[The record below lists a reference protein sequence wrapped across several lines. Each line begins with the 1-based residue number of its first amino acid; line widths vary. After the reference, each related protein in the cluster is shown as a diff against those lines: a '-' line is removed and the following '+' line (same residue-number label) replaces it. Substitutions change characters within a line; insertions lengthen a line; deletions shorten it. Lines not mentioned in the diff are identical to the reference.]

1 MLEFQIE
8 DQQSFASIKVI
19 GCGGA
24 GNNAINRMVDAGLK
38 GVEFIAVNTDRQAL
52 AMSKASTTI
61 QIGEKLTKGL
71 GAGAVPDVGR
81 RAAEESREE
90 IAQALKGADLVF
102 VTAGMGG
109 GTGTGAAPIVAEIA
123 RDLNCLTIAV
133 VTKPFAFEG
142 KQRMKNAEMGVIDLK
157 QRVDTLVVI
166 PNDRLLQVVTKGTS
180 MLEAFRIADD
190 VLRQGIQGIS
200 DLIAVPAL
208 INLDFADVKTVMES
222 GGLAHMGIGTGK
234 GENRMV
240 EAAKNAIQSPLLETN
255 IDGAR
260 AVLINITGGEDM
272 SIIDI
277 NEAAN
282 LVMQAADSEANII
295 FGAGID
301 ENMDDE
307 VRITVIATGFE
318 KTPFPK
324 KEDAKKKT
332 GSDRDWT
339 RSFSG
344 GGTAYDAGNLRGTP
358 LVQQD
363 YPTPSYED
371 MSFNMPMDEDRGSSF
386 GGSYMGGGSTISG
399 GHAADDAGR
408 PDVSIRLRPGISA
421 SAALWTGGLWHG
433 PARHAVSGRYAA
445 APAARHAADGIWP
458 AVSGRHAA
466 AREPAAGRQ
475 GATRTRASA
484 RLRGTR
490 RLGRACLPA
499 QAHTQVKTNGGPV
512 SSQPETGLFLIPYNP
527 PVAKTAF
534 LLYTKDG
541 TQRPMGEG

>member
-8 DQQSFASIKVI
+8 DQQSFATIKVI

-24 GNNAINRMVDAGLK
+24 GNNAVNRMVDAGLK
-38 GVEFIAVNTDRQAL
+38 GVEFIAINTDRQAL

-90 IAQALKGADLVF
+90 IAQAIKGADLVF

-133 VTKPFAFEG
+133 VTKPFQFEG

-166 PNDRLLQVVTKGTS
+166 PNDRLLQVVTKGTT

-222 GGLAHMGIGTGK
+222 GGMAHMGIGVGK

-240 EAAKNAIQSPLLETN
+240 EAAKNAISSPLLETN

-301 ENMDDE
+301 DSLSDE

-332 GSDRDWT
+332 GSDRDWS
-339 RSFSG
+339 RSYGAGDRYSG
-344 GGTAYDAGNLRGTP
+344 YAAAGLSGTP
-358 LVQQD
+358 LVHQD
-363 YPTPSYED
+363 YPTPSYDD
-371 MSFNMPMDEDRGSSF
+371 MSFNMPMEDEPAPRADYSGF
-386 GGSYMGGGSTISG
+386 MSG
-399 GHAADDAGR
+399 GIPTPAAVPPIAQSGQMYQGGYQQGYQQQPYGQMDYAQQ
-408 PDVSIRLRPGISA
+408 PGAQYGAMQPQQPMMQPMDYSQQYQAAPMQQPQQPMMQQEQPKIQTQA
-421 SAALWTGGLWHG
+421 PQQPAPESAAPT
-433 PARHAVSGRYAA
+433 AVER
-445 APAARHAADGIWP
+445 DD
-458 AVSGRHAA
+458 
-466 AREPAAGRQ
+466 
-475 GATRTRASA
+475 
-484 RLRGTR
+484 
-490 RLGRACLPA
+490 LGVP
-499 QAHTQVKTNGGPV
+499 
-512 SSQPETGLFLIPYNP
+512 
-527 PVAKTAF
+527 AF
-534 LLYTKDG
+534 LR
-541 TQRPMGEG
+541 RPTRK

>member
-8 DQQSFASIKVI
+8 DQQSFATIKVI

-38 GVEFIAVNTDRQAL
+38 GVDFIAINTDRQAL

-90 IAQALKGADLVF
+90 IAAAIKGADLVF

-123 RDLNCLTIAV
+123 RDMNCLTIAV

-142 KQRMKNAEMGVIDLK
+142 KQRMKNAEMGMIDLK

-222 GGLAHMGIGTGK
+222 GGMAHMGIGIGK

-240 EAAKNAIQSPLLETN
+240 EAAKNAISSPLLETN

-260 AVLINITGGEDM
+260 SVLINITGGEDM

-301 ENMDDE
+301 ERLQDE

-324 KEDAKKKT
+324 KEDKKKT
-332 GSDRDWT
+332 SSERDWS
-339 RSFSG
+339 RSFG
-344 GGTAYDAGNLRGTP
+344 GSSFGSSP
-358 LVQQD
+358 MVQQE
-363 YPTPSYED
+363 YPAPSYED
-371 MSFNMPMDEDRGSSF
+371 MSFNMPMDEENMGGF
-386 GGSYMGGGSTISG
+386 GYNMGGSAVPTP
-399 GHAADDAGR
+399 AAMPQMMQQQGYNNPYGQPYQANQFGQADYGTPFQSAPQQPAQPQMDYVQAQPYQPAQPVQR
-408 PDVSIRLRPGISA
+408 PE
-421 SAALWTGGLWHG
+421 
-433 PARHAVSGRYAA
+433 A
-445 APAARHAADGIWP
+445 APMQPAQPQAMPQQP
-458 AVSGRHAA
+458 AVERNS
-466 AREPAAGRQ
+466 
-475 GATRTRASA
+475 
-484 RLRGTR
+484 
-490 RLGRACLPA
+490 LGVP
-499 QAHTQVKTNGGPV
+499 
-512 SSQPETGLFLIPYNP
+512 
-527 PVAKTAF
+527 AF
-534 LLYTKDG
+534 LR
-541 TQRPMGEG
+541 RPTRK